1 MWCKKMTEGYR
12 DVDVRDMTSS
22 WKNGLAFCA
31 LIHRFRPDLIDYDSL
46 SKENVFEN
54 NQMAFDIAE
63 KELSIPAFLDAPDM
77 VAIRVPDRLSIVT
90 YVSQY
95 YNNLHDKPQLGGPG
109 VKKAVATKRHQ
120 ETVSAGPESK
130 RLTISHDNVKTP
142 TKERQVSMG
151 DKCYICRDKVY
162 LMERHV
168 DKNKLY
174 HRHCFRHSDLSPTN
188 KVFNKSEIKKIKD
201 KVKNENE
208 ANKQTKSENSE
219 QSQPD
224 FWKRRNEAR
233 KVVKMD
239 TDDSISSKDS
249 VNKGA
254 KPHSSK
260 DDISHDR
267 NINSDKN
274 RITETGSNKKDRP
287 SDLNFGSKT
296 EIKKSIDP
304 KSSPRKHKVDHVE
317 PMVTSEINNLE
328 LKPVPTPRHPKGE
341 KETSPVNGF
350 LSKNRDKT
358 PDATSSQQQIL
369 ISDRK
374 DKTSDATSSHQK
386 LSSSS
391 DMSPLSPP
399 ALPSQPP
406 PSQLLKSDLLS
417 PRKESNSDV
426 SVNKPKPTITQGRKS
441 PTFNVKVKL
450 ASPRSTH
457 TPDSGSSI
465 ITSPRNNKFSPTFS
479 DTSTSSESSQFSV
492 NTKDS
497 KISPK
502 TVKRISPV
510 SNVSSSSNF
519 VAQRSSAVTPPL
531 PNKQQFSVT
540 EAIDLTKKS
549 SKSNETVA
557 VVFTPSHK
565 QQDDNDKQVRGGLL
579 SNLANIRRQKRSET
593 SPTEDIVNR
602 RHTTG
607 VVDNQ
612 TRDAKGHV
620 KSAIVTKHLQDSDQN
635 KVKHFTDHESHAK
648 QTTKNKTDSD
658 IPEWRQN
665 LEKNRNAR
673 PKSVDILSEKNR
685 NTRPKTVDI
694 LSDKNRNDKTAK
706 KTGIFDAQIKPKT
719 EEVKIPPRPKSV
731 DLLSDK
737 SNAEQKQPWQI
748 EAENRMKARKGG
760 YVDPEKARVSPV
772 KEEPKC
778 ENDGGNAPIKP
789 SRVDIKITNNKPES
803 DDVQKKQLPAI
814 PFDKPDVTQ
823 DKKRISVNVKFNF
836 PSEIEQNKAGKLRP
850 PRPPP
855 VSPASPKFI
864 SPDKPTRPP
873 PPLKDADIIR
883 MSPFEIQKQLT
894 EIDSRLTELEIRGR
908 QLEDSIRKVQE
919 EDEDRMM
926 VEWFDLVNN
935 KNELVR
941 KEGDLIYLSRAQEL
955 EGEQHKIDR
964 QLRALL
970 QKDEKNKTEEE
981 KVEEEH
987 LMQKLLDVVNQ
998 RNIIVDSI
1006 DEDRIRYEEEDKDIA
1021 IALRSLTQDSGH
1033 VTIQSTEAVYSKKQ
1047 KKKKGKLL

>member
-1 MWCKKMTEGYR
+1 
-12 DVDVRDMTSS
+12 
-22 WKNGLAFCA
+22 
-31 LIHRFRPDLIDYDSL
+31 
-46 SKENVFEN
+46 
-54 NQMAFDIAE
+54 
-63 KELSIPAFLDAPDM
+63 
-77 VAIRVPDRLSIVT
+77 
-90 YVSQY
+90 
-95 YNNLHDKPQLGGPG
+95 
-109 VKKAVATKRHQ
+109 
-120 ETVSAGPESK
+120 
-130 RLTISHDNVKTP
+130 
-142 TKERQVSMG
+142 MG
-151 DKCYICRDKVY
+151 DKCHICGDKVY

-168 DKNKLY
+168 DKKNLY

-188 KVFNKSEIKKIKD
+188 KVFNKSELTKIKD

-208 ANKQTKSENSE
+208 ANKQTKSENNA

-224 FWKRRNEAR
+224 FWKRRNDAR

-287 SDLNFGSKT
+287 SELNFGSKT
-296 EIKKSIDP
+296 EVKKSIDLKP
-304 KSSPRKHKVDHVE
+304 SPRKHKVDHVK
-317 PMVTSEINNLE
+317 PMDTSEINNLK

-358 PDATSSQQQIL
+358 PDATSSQQKNLMSNRKDKSPDATSSHQKIS

-374 DKTSDATSSHQK
+374 DKTPDRTTSHQK

-406 PSQLLKSDLLS
+406 PSQLVKSDLLS

-426 SVNKPKPTITQGRKS
+426 SVNKPKLTFTQDRKS

-450 ASPRSTH
+450 SSPRSTH
-457 TPDSGSSI
+457 TPNSGSSI

-557 VVFTPSHK
+557 VVFTPSQK
-565 QQDDNDKQVRGGLL
+565 QQDDTGNDKQVLGGLL
-579 SNLANIRRQKRSET
+579 SNLANIRRPKQSET
-593 SPTEDIVNR
+593 SPTEDVVNR
-602 RHTTG
+602 RHTTD

-658 IPEWRQN
+658 ISEWKQN

-673 PKSVDILSEKNR
+673 PKSVDILS
-685 NTRPKTVDI
+685 
-694 LSDKNRNDKTAK
+694 DKKDNDKRAK
-706 KTGIFDAQIKPKT
+706 STVIFDAQIKPKT

-737 SNAEQKQPWQI
+737 NNAEQKQPWQI

-772 KEEPKC
+772 SDRDNRNTIEEPKR
-778 ENDGGNAPIKP
+778 ENDRGNVPIKP
-789 SRVDIKITNNKPES
+789 SHVDIKITNNKPES
-803 DDVQKKQLPAI
+803 DNVQKRQLPVI
-814 PFDKPDVTQ
+814 PSYPDKPNVTQ
-823 DKKRISVNVKFNF
+823 DKKRISVNVKFDF
-836 PSEIEQNKAGKLRP
+836 PSEIEQNKPGKLKP

-873 PPLKDADIIR
+873 PPLKDV
-883 MSPFEIQKQLT
+883 SC
-894 EIDSRLTELEIRGR
+894 
-908 QLEDSIRKVQE
+908 
-919 EDEDRMM
+919 
-926 VEWFDLVNN
+926 
-935 KNELVR
+935 
-941 KEGDLIYLSRAQEL
+941 
-955 EGEQHKIDR
+955 
-964 QLRALL
+964 
-970 QKDEKNKTEEE
+970 
-981 KVEEEH
+981 
-987 LMQKLLDVVNQ
+987 
-998 RNIIVDSI
+998 
-1006 DEDRIRYEEEDKDIA
+1006 
-1021 IALRSLTQDSGH
+1021 
-1033 VTIQSTEAVYSKKQ
+1033 
-1047 KKKKGKLL
+1047 

>member
-1 MWCKKMTEGYR
+1 MLKRTKLS
-12 DVDVRDMTSS
+12 V
-22 WKNGLAFCA
+22 
-31 LIHRFRPDLIDYDSL
+31 LIQ
-46 SKENVFEN
+46 K
-54 NQMAFDIAE
+54 
-63 KELSIPAFLDAPDM
+63 SISIYFVLFLF
-77 VAIRVPDRLSIVT
+77 
-90 YVSQY
+90 Q
-95 YNNLHDKPQLGGPG
+95 
-109 VKKAVATKRHQ
+109 
-120 ETVSAGPESK
+120 
-130 RLTISHDNVKTP
+130 
-142 TKERQVSMG
+142 TKERQESMG

-208 ANKQTKSENSE
+208 ANKQTKSENNE

-233 KVVKMD
+233 TVVKMD

-249 VNKGA
+249 VNRGA

-317 PMVTSEINNLE
+317 PMDTSEINNLE

-341 KETSPVNGF
+341 KDTSPVNGF

-358 PDATSSQQQIL
+358 PNATSSQQQIL

-374 DKTSDATSSHQK
+374 DKTPDATSFHQK

-549 SKSNETVA
+549 LKSNETVA

-579 SNLANIRRQKRSET
+579 SNLANIRQQKRSET
-593 SPTEDIVNR
+593 SPTEDIVNQ

-665 LEKNRNAR
+665 FEKNRNAR
-673 PKSVDILSEKNR
+673 PKSVDILSDKNRNARPKTVDNQTRDAKGHVKSAIVTKHLQDSDQNKVKHFTDHESHAKQTTKNKTDSDIPEWRQNFEKNR
-685 NTRPKTVDI
+685 NARPKSVDILSDKNRNARPKTVDI

-706 KTGIFDAQIKPKT
+706 NTGIFDAQIKPKT

-789 SRVDIKITNNKPES
+789 SCVDIKITNNKPES
-803 DDVQKKQLPAI
+803 DNVQKKQLPAI
-814 PFDKPDVTQ
+814 PFDKPDVAQ
-823 DKKRISVNVKFNF
+823 DKKRILVNVKFNF

-873 PPLKDADIIR
+873 PPLKDV
-883 MSPFEIQKQLT
+883 S
-894 EIDSRLTELEIRGR
+894 
-908 QLEDSIRKVQE
+908 
-919 EDEDRMM
+919 
-926 VEWFDLVNN
+926 W
-935 KNELVR
+935 
-941 KEGDLIYLSRAQEL
+941 
-955 EGEQHKIDR
+955 
-964 QLRALL
+964 
-970 QKDEKNKTEEE
+970 
-981 KVEEEH
+981 
-987 LMQKLLDVVNQ
+987 
-998 RNIIVDSI
+998 
-1006 DEDRIRYEEEDKDIA
+1006 
-1021 IALRSLTQDSGH
+1021 
-1033 VTIQSTEAVYSKKQ
+1033 
-1047 KKKKGKLL
+1047 